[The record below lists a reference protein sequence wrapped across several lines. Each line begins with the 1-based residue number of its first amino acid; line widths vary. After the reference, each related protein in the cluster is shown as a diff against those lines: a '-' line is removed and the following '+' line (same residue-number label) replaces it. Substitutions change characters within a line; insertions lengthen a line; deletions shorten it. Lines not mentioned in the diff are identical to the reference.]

1 MNRIDVS
8 KNERAVIIEALKVW
22 LDPIIYLFFWATDIK
37 GRSAASTV
45 ESFDSPVTVFVK
57 EARRAGTIGP
67 QRN

>member
-45 ESFDSPVTVFVK
+45 RFIAS
-57 EARRAGTIGP
+57 
-67 QRN
+67 